1 MTDERTASEVDELA
15 ALEALHESGDAREL
29 DRRAR
34 LLAERAQDEDVRKR
48 AIELRK
54 RVQLDPFVLWVW
66 VGTVVFIAGI
76 VYFYV
81 VR

>member
-1 MTDERTASEVDELA
+1 MTDERTAPEADELS
-15 ALEALHESGDAREL
+15 ALEALYESGDSREV

-34 LLAERAQDEDVRKR
+34 LLEARAQSEDVRKR

-66 VGTVVFIAGI
+66 IGTVVFIAGI